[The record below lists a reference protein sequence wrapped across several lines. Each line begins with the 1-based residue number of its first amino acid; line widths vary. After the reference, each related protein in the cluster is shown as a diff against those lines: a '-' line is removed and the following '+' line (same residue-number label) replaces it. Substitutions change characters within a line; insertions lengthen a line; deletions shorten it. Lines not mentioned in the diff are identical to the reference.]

1 MIARVTQAPHDG
13 LLGAAIVVLL
23 ALAVW
28 PWARW
33 ALHEPD
39 RRTEIAASPSTIV
52 PALPPLDAFREITER
67 PLFSPSRRPSASV
80 PATASQGLRLEGVLV
95 VGAEKHAIIKQA
107 DGRTARV
114 AEGETVGEWTV
125 RQIERERVLLVA
137 GDRRLELTA
146 RRAGPQR

>member
-1 MIARVTQAPHDG
+1 MIARTPYDG
-13 LLGAAIVVLL
+13 LLGGTIVVLL

-39 RRTEIAASPSTIV
+39 RRPAIASSPSTIV
-52 PALPPLDAFREITER
+52 PALPPLDAFREIAER
-67 PLFSPSRRPSASV
+67 PLFFPSRRPSASAPV
-80 PATASQGLRLEGVLV
+80 AGLQGMRLEGVLV
-95 VGAEKHAIIKQA
+95 VGAEKRAIIKQA

-114 AEGETVGEWTV
+114 AEGDMVGEWTV

-137 GDRRLELTA
+137 GERRLELTP
-146 RRAGPQR
+146 RRPGPQR